1 MCHVIIARAVR
12 PVLSRAQ
19 PYRAAMSQVPFY
31 CLPAAVGL
39 WFLPAPLRHLIL
51 YSSGLPFA
59 ETWRNPRA
67 ASKLRPNHDLLQR
80 CEAVHANAL
89 EGLVFFFGS
98 VLAAVVAGVPS
109 EQVDTAAVTYVA
121 SRVAAGCVP
130 GVLPEAQV
138 AWPRAHAVLRGR
150 LHPCAVPFLRCRRQE
165 GVRWA
170 VEHLPGHGAA
180 RLNSQGAQPGACM
193 LINY

>member
-1 MCHVIIARAVR
+1 MTPRCATSS
-12 PVLSRAQ
+12 SRA
-19 PYRAAMSQVPFY
+19 PFALCFHRAAMSQVAFY

-59 ETWRNPRA
+59 ETWRTPRA

-89 EGLVFFFGS
+89 EGLVMFFGS

-121 SRVAAGCVP
+121 SRVAYTAVYLASSPKRRWLGPVRTLCFAAGFTP
-130 GVLPEAQV
+130 VL
-138 AWPRAHAVLRGR
+138 
-150 LHPCAVPFLRCRRQE
+150 FLFF
-165 GVRWA
+165 A
-170 VEHLPGHGAA
+170 AAA
-180 RLNSQGAQPGACM
+180 RRA
-193 LINY
+193 